1 MRPLVIEALC
11 LIKDIELI
19 IYDVLTLEF
28 GNGDVVSEREVITGR
43 SMLVLGFYV
52 WWMVMNGA

>member
-1 MRPLVIEALC
+1 LVIEALC